1 MKWFLVYGVMFN
13 KIVCAEDA
21 SKVEGVIIRELSK
34 EEAERYVRE
43 F

>member
-21 SKVEGVIIRELSK
+21 SKVEGLIIRELSR
-34 EEAERYVRE
+34 EEAERYVRK

>member
-21 SKVEGVIIRELSK
+21 SKVGGFIIRELLK
-34 EEAERYVRE
+34 EEAERYIKE

>member
-13 KIVCAEDA
+13 KIVCAEDT
-21 SKVEGVIIRELSK
+21 SKVDGVIIRELSK